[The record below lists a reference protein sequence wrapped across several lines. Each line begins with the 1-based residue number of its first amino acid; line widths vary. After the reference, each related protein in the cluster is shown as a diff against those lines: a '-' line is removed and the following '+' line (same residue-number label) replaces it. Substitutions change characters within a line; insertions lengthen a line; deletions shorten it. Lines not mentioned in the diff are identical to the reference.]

1 MEVKMKKLYKVLV
14 STLFI
19 ATTSLQGQWY
29 QTFGG
34 SETDYAN
41 SVQQTTDGG
50 YIITGNTKSFGN
62 GEYDVWL
69 IKTDSNGDS
78 LWTHTFGGGSDESGH
93 SVQQTTDGG
102 YIITGNTDSFGNGD
116 WDVWLI
122 KTDANGDSL
131 WTKTFGGSDYDYGE
145 SVEQT
150 TDGGYII
157 TGYTKVGDWNDDVY
171 IIKTNSNGDSL
182 WTKIFGG
189 SSNDRSYSVQQT
201 TDGGYI
207 IGGFTYSYGNG
218 GSDFW
223 LIKTDSNGNEEWNQT
238 FGGSSNDD
246 GNSVQQTTDG
256 GYIITG
262 RTKLDGSVPSDVWL
276 IKTDS
281 QGDSV
286 WTKTFGG
293 SSSDNG
299 YSVQQTTDGGY
310 IIGGFTYSYGNGGS
324 DVWLIK
330 IDSQG
335 QEEWNQTF
343 GGSSGDGGDY
353 VKQTE
358 DGGYIIAGYTSSLGN
373 GGLDV
378 WLIKTD
384 SLGYVGGLEPKIVI
398 NEIMQNPS
406 AVNDSEGEWFEIVN
420 TGNYSVSLE
429 NWVIKDNGSDNHTIT
444 SSLVIAPG
452 EYKVL
457 GINSN
462 SNNNGGVIIDYQYS
476 GITLSNG
483 ADEIILVDTH
493 GVVFDSV
500 AYDGGPVAGGTFPDP
515 TGASMALVHP
525 DSNNNVG
532 TNWQESTTAY
542 GDGDLGTPGIPNF
555 SSDIHL
561 ELTAL
566 DFDTVFVNE
575 SGTLDLTITNNGNV
589 QLQIDSLYT
598 SSDLFTLSI
607 DNSLIETSAILSITY
622 TPVEF
627 GPDTGTAYIK
637 SNDPDEGFVQI
648 SLSGFG
654 YYLSP
659 NIELSANSINF
670 GGVMD
675 GLTGTQLL
683 HVYNT
688 GDAALELDTMYCTDN
703 FTVAP
708 SNGTVNIGDTLTLE
722 VTFAPDDETSF
733 AGTMTIVAGNDP
745 DEDTLTVS
753 LSGTGTQQAAIIS
766 SNQDTVL
773 FGEVGE
779 GQTSNQSIIIRN
791 IGMIDL
797 EVEEISFSGGDTS
810 LFSTTFSDATIE
822 AGDSVVVPILFTNQS
837 NTQIYVETMSIIS
850 NDSYTGTLNILLV
863 VGLNQIIFQE
873 LFYDDGTAE
882 TSIGIGEGN
891 MIANRFMLPIPAY
904 LSSVKYYFFGNEG
917 GQIDIVIW
925 DSGENNLPYNELVR
939 INNVEV
945 QLGWFEYDL
954 NLNIPS
960 GDFFVGYEEPSNAP
974 NLGVDID
981 SSSPVV
987 SYLNIEGTPP
997 AGTNGEWVA
1006 LTDVFGDA
1014 VFMIRAIVFTGPENT
1029 PPDNF
1034 SLTGP
1039 NNNAQITINDSNM
1052 VDGFITFSWD
1062 ESSDANGDSLVYLM
1076 RAASAEIGNHDLDT
1090 NATSIDVSYMDIIED
1105 MAENNVTV
1113 ATLEWTVHVTDGID
1127 TVEAT
1132 NAPFTVMIDGGYAMS
1147 VYLESLLPDK
1157 FALHQNY
1164 PNPFNPIT
1172 TLRYD
1177 LPENSLVNITIYDML
1192 GRQVKTLVN
1201 QTQDAGFKSVIW
1213 DATNDFGKPV
1223 SAGVYLYQIQ
1233 AGEFVQTKKMVLLK

>member
-1 MEVKMKKLYKVLV
+1 MP
-14 STLFI
+14 
-19 ATTSLQGQWY
+19 
-29 QTFGG
+29 
-34 SETDYAN
+34 N
-41 SVQQTTDGG
+41 S
-50 YIITGNTKSFGN
+50 
-62 GEYDVWL
+62 
-69 IKTDSNGDS
+69 
-78 LWTHTFGGGSDESGH
+78 
-93 SVQQTTDGG
+93 
-102 YIITGNTDSFGNGD
+102 
-116 WDVWLI
+116 
-122 KTDANGDSL
+122 
-131 WTKTFGGSDYDYGE
+131 
-145 SVEQT
+145 
-150 TDGGYII
+150 
-157 TGYTKVGDWNDDVY
+157 
-171 IIKTNSNGDSL
+171 
-182 WTKIFGG
+182 
-189 SSNDRSYSVQQT
+189 
-201 TDGGYI
+201 
-207 IGGFTYSYGNG
+207 
-218 GSDFW
+218 
-223 LIKTDSNGNEEWNQT
+223 
-238 FGGSSNDD
+238 
-246 GNSVQQTTDG
+246 
-256 GYIITG
+256 
-262 RTKLDGSVPSDVWL
+262 
-276 IKTDS
+276 
-281 QGDSV
+281 
-286 WTKTFGG
+286 
-293 SSSDNG
+293 
-299 YSVQQTTDGGY
+299 
-310 IIGGFTYSYGNGGS
+310 
-324 DVWLIK
+324 
-330 IDSQG
+330 
-335 QEEWNQTF
+335 
-343 GGSSGDGGDY
+343 
-353 VKQTE
+353 
-358 DGGYIIAGYTSSLGN
+358 
-373 GGLDV
+373 
-378 WLIKTD
+378 
-384 SLGYVGGLEPKIVI
+384 
-398 NEIMQNPS
+398 
-406 AVNDSEGEWFEIVN
+406 
-420 TGNYSVSLE
+420 
-429 NWVIKDNGSDNHTIT
+429 
-444 SSLVIAPG
+444 
-452 EYKVL
+452 
-457 GINSN
+457 
-462 SNNNGGVIIDYQYS
+462 
-476 GITLSNG
+476 
-483 ADEIILVDTH
+483 
-493 GVVFDSV
+493 
-500 AYDGGPVAGGTFPDP
+500 
-515 TGASMALVHP
+515 
-525 DSNNNVG
+525 
-532 TNWQESTTAY
+532 
-542 GDGDLGTPGIPNF
+542 
-555 SSDIHL
+555 
-561 ELTAL
+561 
-566 DFDTVFVNE
+566 
-575 SGTLDLTITNNGNV
+575 GNV
-589 QLQIDSLYT
+589 
-598 SSDLFTLSI
+598 
-607 DNSLIETSAILSITY
+607 
-622 TPVEF
+622 
-627 GPDTGTAYIK
+627 
-637 SNDPDEGFVQI
+637 
-648 SLSGFG
+648 
-654 YYLSP
+654 
-659 NIELSANSINF
+659 
-670 GGVMD
+670 
-675 GLTGTQLL
+675 
-683 HVYNT
+683 
-688 GDAALELDTMYCTDN
+688 DA
-703 FTVAP
+703 
-708 SNGTVNIGDTLTLE
+708 GDTLALE
-722 VTFAPDDETSF
+722 VTFAPDDEASF
-733 AGTMTIVAGNDP
+733 EGMLTIVAGNDP

-766 SNQDTVL
+766 SNQDTVS

-863 VGLNQIIFQE
+863 VGLNQIIVQE

-904 LSSVKYYFFGNEG
+904 LSSVKYYFVGNEG

-945 QLGWFEYDL
+945 QPGWFEYDL

-1164 PNPFNPIT
+1164 PNPFNPVT

-1177 LPENSLVNITIYDML
+1177 LPENGHVNITIYDML
-1192 GRQVKTLVN
+1192 GRQVRTLIN
-1201 QTQDAGFKSVIW
+1201 QTQNAGFKSIIW
-1213 DATNDFGKPV
+1213 NATNDYGKPV